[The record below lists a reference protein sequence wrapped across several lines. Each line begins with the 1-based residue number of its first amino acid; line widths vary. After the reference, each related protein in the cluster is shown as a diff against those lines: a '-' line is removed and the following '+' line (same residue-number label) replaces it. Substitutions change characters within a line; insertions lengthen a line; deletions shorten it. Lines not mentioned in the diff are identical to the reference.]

1 MKPQVYANKT
11 LVIQETRPSLSVGFI
26 FFVFYHGNKSRL
38 SVLLVLFGHYL
49 WNYFGLCLIL
59 WNNMYLLRYFI
70 RVKHCGWLLGNKY
83 FHIFFHWK
91 NQVCG
96 TCNWLTLKSLGVTWS
111 GTVPDVHEGLF
122 LLHVSCSGLAVRGCV
137 VRQDKW
143 DHHSQLEVCL
153 KISYW

>member
-11 LVIQETRPSLSVGFI
+11 LVIRVTLCVGFT

-70 RVKHCGWLLGNKY
+70 RVKHCGWLQAINIFIY
-83 FHIFFHWK
+83 IFFIGKIKFVALVISWPSSLWGSPDRVLCLMSMK
-91 NQVCG
+91 VSFSFTFLVMALQSGDVWWDR
-96 TCNWLTLKSLGVTWS
+96 TSETTILSLKFV
-111 GTVPDVHEGLF
+111 
-122 LLHVSCSGLAVRGCV
+122 
-137 VRQDKW
+137 
-143 DHHSQLEVCL
+143 
-153 KISYW
+153 